1 MFIFLPHDVLLKL
14 FNHIVVP
21 IITYGC
27 EIWGSE
33 SIDIIKKLQLSFLK
47 YILNVNKFTCSNMV
61 YGEVGTLIVNI
72 KSRVLLFWSSLIM
85 RDENNRCNKI
95 PSILYRLLLKLH
107 VLDVYTSPW
116 LMFVKDTFWDSQ
128 SLPASRECFRQSIK
142 VRLRDQFIHQW
153 IT

>member
-33 SIDIIKKLQLSFLK
+33 NIDIIKKLHLSFLK
-47 YILNVNKFTCSNMV
+47 YILNVNKCSNMV

-72 KSRVLLFWSSLIM
+72 KSRVLLFWISLIM

-95 PSILYRLLLKLH
+95 SSILYRLLLKLH

-128 SLPASRECFRQSIK
+128 SLQVSVLDSQ
-142 VRLRDQFIHQW
+142 
-153 IT
+153 